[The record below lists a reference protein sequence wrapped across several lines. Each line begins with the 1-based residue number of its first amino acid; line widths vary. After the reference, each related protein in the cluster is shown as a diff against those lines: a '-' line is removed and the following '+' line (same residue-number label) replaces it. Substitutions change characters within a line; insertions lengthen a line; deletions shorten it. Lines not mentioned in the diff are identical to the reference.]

1 MKILIVAHGFPP
13 PIEGGIEVQ
22 IYHIARLLHERG
34 NSISVICPTVD
45 DPNYPSIGNSKSFDK
60 KQSFNVYRVPCGLA
74 TNAGRPKFSRL
85 FVFACYYIYVILK
98 IRPENILC
106 SIVLPYGPIISVI
119 NKFFKLK
126 TSFQVHGSEV
136 NNLHR
141 RFRPI
146 TESII
151 FSFRN
156 ANKIFAMGNNQKNT
170 LKKIGIDSRKIIVI
184 LDGTDPTVF
193 KPGLETKF
201 LEKRHNTNGK
211 YIMLTVGHLEKR
223 KGHDNVIKAL
233 SRIRETIPDIVYII
247 VGRGPMEKDLIELV
261 NDLGLNKNVKFIG
274 FVPYPEL
281 PFYYNLCDIFIMPS
295 RNDNDDIEG
304 YCLVYVE
311 ANSCQKPTIGGDS
324 GGVYDAIIDGQ
335 TGLLVNPNDIQDI
348 ASKIVYLKNNRNIS
362 TQLGIHGRQRVI
374 KELNY
379 EYMAKRFHNTIMQM
393 GQN

>member
-1 MKILIVAHGFPP
+1 MKK
-13 PIEGGIEVQ
+13 PIKNNIGVIGQGYVGTAITSVFKLSYD
-22 IYHIARLLHERG
+22 IITYDKFHDAKSTHS
-34 NSISVICPTVD
+34 SISDLAKESEIIFVCVPT
-45 DPNYPSIGNSKSFDK
+45 PMK
-60 KQSFNVYRVPCGLA
+60 KDGTCDV
-74 TNAGRPKFSRL
+74 
-85 FVFACYYIYVILK
+85 
-98 IRPENILC
+98 
-106 SIVLPYGPIISVI
+106 SIVEEVI
-119 NKFFKLK
+119 NEINE
-126 TSFQVHGSEV
+126 TS
-136 NNLHR
+136 
-141 RFRPI
+141 
-146 TESII
+146 
-151 FSFRN
+151 
-156 ANKIFAMGNNQKNT
+156 
-170 LKKIGIDSRKIIVI
+170 SRKIIVI

-233 SRIRETIPDIVYII
+233 SRIRETIPDIVYVII
-247 VGRGPMEKDLIELV
+247 GRCPMKKDLIELV
-261 NDLGLNKNVKFIG
+261 NDLGLNKNVQFTG

-281 PFYYNLCDIFIMPS
+281 PYYYNLCDVFIMPS
-295 RNDNDDIEG
+295 RNENDDIEG
-304 YCLVYVE
+304 YGLVYVE

-379 EYMAKRFHNTIMQM
+379 DDFQTFFGYTGIDGDFKFLSNGTVERKLSILEIRKDSFKVEKLAKKESF
-393 GQN
+393 